1 MTATRIL
8 LATAFALATGTGAL
22 AQGAAKPSLNGTFN
36 DWTMW
41 SYTGSYN
48 GNGEGKVC
56 YIYSEPE
63 KMQPDKLDH
72 GRVSFSVTISPSQG
86 VANEANFVAGYA
98 LKEQSPVTVEV
109 DGKKF
114 TMFTQGDSAW
124 LVNKEDEAQLLS
136 AMKSGSSMVVKA
148 TSRRGNQTTYN
159 YSLSGVTAASEK
171 MMTECQ

>member
-1 MTATRIL
+1 MIGTRLFFIAALTLTA
-8 LATAFALATGTGAL
+8 GSGAL
-22 AQGAAKPSLNGTFN
+22 AQGAAKPSLNVTFN
-36 DWTMW
+36 DWTIW

-48 GNGEGKVC
+48 GSGDGKVC

-63 KMQPDKLDH
+63 KMQPERLDH

-86 VANEANFVAGYA
+86 VGNEANFVAGYA
-98 LKEQSPVTVEV
+98 LKEQSPVTIDI

-124 LVNKEDEAQLLS
+124 LVNKDDEAQLLA
-136 AMKSGSSMVVKA
+136 AMKGGKTMVIKA

-159 YSLSGVTAASEK
+159 YSLSGVTAASDK
-171 MMTECQ
+171 MTAECQ